1 MQELFYEG
9 LFYMGYIYKIV
20 NLVNN
25 KVYIGQTT
33 RTLEERYKEHLN
45 HAKSNDRDGL
55 LYKAMNKYGLENFK
69 ISMLE
74 EVDNN
79 KLNEREIYYIAL
91 YKATQKRFGYNM
103 TEGGNGISSLPPE
116 VEKLRADKISKAL
129 SGRKQPAD
137 LIEKRT
143 AKLRGRKRT
152 PEQRMRIS
160 LAHEGKSHKGTPCSE
175 EKKEKLRK
183 ANLGKKQSEE
193 TKQKRR
199 LALSKLKWFTDGQT
213 NLRAVSCPEGFYPG
227 ITLKRKEPVLNNLED
242 END

>member
-1 MQELFYEG
+1 
-9 LFYMGYIYKIV
+9 MGYIYKIV
-20 NLVNN
+20 NLINN
-25 KVYIGQTT
+25 KVYIGQTA

-45 HAKSNDRDGL
+45 HAKSHDRDGL

-103 TEGGNGISSLPPE
+103 TEGGNGISSLSPE
-116 VEKLRADKISKAL
+116 SEKLRADKISKAL
-129 SGRKQPAD
+129 SGRKQSAE
-137 LIEKRT
+137 LIEKRI

-152 PEQRMRIS
+152 PEQRMRLRI
-160 LAHEGKSHKGTPCSE
+160 AHKGKSHKGTPCSE
-175 EKKEKLRK
+175 ERKEKLRR

-199 LALSKLKWFTDGQT
+199 LSMSKLK
-213 NLRAVSCPEGFYPG
+213 
-227 ITLKRKEPVLNNLED
+227 
-242 END
+242 